1 MSACVV
7 PVGLACFCLLSGAAS
22 AAQEGVGGPPEVPVA
37 RPALR
42 EVVEH
47 EVFSGRTEVTQ
58 AVELRARVSGYLL
71 KASFREGTE
80 VKQGELL
87 FEIDPRPYRVELDRA
102 NAALALAEARL
113 KLAEANHKRLA
124 ALLPRGAVAREEVDK
139 AVADRAEAE
148 AGVELAKAG
157 REVARLNFEFT
168 QVRAPVAGLVGRR
181 LVVPGNLVKADD
193 TLLAALVT
201 LEPMY
206 VYFDIDEQTLLR
218 LRRSLPEG
226 LKVEQK
232 VPVDIGLA
240 DDKGFP
246 LRGAL
251 DFLDIRVDAQTGTLR
266 ARAVL
271 PNKDRLLLPGMFVRA
286 RLAVG
291 PPFKALLVPDQA
303 VLTEEGARF
312 VFVVNDKDVLEKL
325 PVTLGQEDDGWR
337 VVKAGLKAE
346 DRVVVG
352 SFGRLRPGL
361 AVRPRLQKAPEG
373 RPENSPDGPGSPAP
387 PPSGRGSFGPGLL
400 VEAVHPG
407 AGAGVVSDSVRFAV
421 EQEVS
426 SLERLRFMRS
436 RCTHDGKYV
445 LALAFARGADLQR
458 AHVLVQNRVNLAL
471 PLLPDAVKQAGV
483 SVTQGTA
490 GALLVVNLFSP
501 DSKFDRLYLG
511 NYANVQIRDELARV
525 AGVGEVTLIGH
536 ANSALRVWL
545 DPDRLAARNLSAGEV
560 SRLVAKEKGE
570 IDPDKLANLILRAD
584 GEGRPVRLK
593 DVGRVELG
601 PARHHGEALVDG
613 KPSVALVVHATG
625 EVKPPQLRAAL
636 EKRLADV
643 RARLPEGL
651 ALDAAFDFTGRPVP
665 ERQPVAEYVLLD
677 LDLPLSASAEQTERI
692 LSRADE
698 LLRSLPGIEHV
709 LRLGE
714 NPFDLFS
721 GGPCILLRLTPAEQ
735 RKLGRRM
742 VIDSIREGFAAV
754 EGATLRVRDL
764 SDPDRFPR
772 WGYPVDLALSGPE
785 AARVREWA
793 RELGER
799 LRRSKKLTDVW
810 VNRDGDPRPQR
821 TVEIDR
827 EKSAALGVSHADV
840 LDTLQVYA
848 GAQHVGDLIRLS
860 RAWRVEVQAEA
871 GLGGDWAKGLRQLKV
886 RNSSGQ
892 MVPFSAFAKVR
903 ETAGPL
909 ALDFLDLRPMAQIT
923 ANPAPGVSAEQA
935 RKLCETLAEELR
947 NDLGLSGAYRLTWLE
962 R

>member
-1 MSACVV
+1 MSTCVFR
-7 PVGLACFCLLSGAAS
+7 VGLASFCLLSGAAS
-22 AAQEGVGGPPEVPVA
+22 AAQEGAGGPPEVPVA

-42 EVVEH
+42 EVVDH
-47 EVFSGRTEVTQ
+47 EDFSGRTEATQ

-71 KASFREGTE
+71 KAPFREGTE
-80 VKQGELL
+80 VKQGDVL
-87 FEIDPRPYRVELDRA
+87 FEIDPRPYRGELDRA
-102 NAALALAEARL
+102 NATMALAEARL
-113 KLAEANHKRLA
+113 KLAEANHKRMA
-124 ALLPRGAVAREEVDK
+124 ALLPRGAVAREDLDK
-139 AVADRAEAE
+139 AAAERAEAE
-148 AGVELAKAG
+148 AGVELARAG

-168 QVRAPVAGLVGRR
+168 QVRAPIAGLVGRR

-206 VYFDIDEQTLLR
+206 VYFDIDERTLLR
-218 LRRSLPEG
+218 LRRSFPDG
-226 LKVEQK
+226 LKVEK
-232 VPVDIGLA
+232 VPVGIGLG
-240 DDKGFP
+240 DDNGFP

-271 PNKDRLLLPGMFVRA
+271 PNKDKLLLPGMFVRA
-286 RLAVG
+286 RLAVS
-291 PPFKALLVPDQA
+291 PPGKALLVPDQA
-303 VLTEEGARF
+303 VMTEEGARF
-312 VFVVNDKDVLEKL
+312 VFVVNDKDVLEKR

-352 SFGRLRPGL
+352 SLGKLRPGM
-361 AVRPRLQKAPEG
+361 AVRTRLQQVPVR
-373 RPENSPDGPGSPAP
+373 RPENSPNGPASPAP
-387 PPSGRGSFGPGLL
+387 PQSGRGAFGPGLL
-400 VEAVHPG
+400 VETVYPG
-407 AGAGVVSDSVRFAV
+407 AGAAVVSDSVRFTV

-436 RCTHDGKYV
+436 RCTHDGRYV

-483 SVTQGTA
+483 SVKQGTA

-501 DSKFDRLYLG
+501 EDKFDRLYLG
-511 NYANVQIRDELARV
+511 NYANIQIRDELARV

-545 DPDRLAARNLSAGEV
+545 DPDRLTARNLSAGEV
-560 SRLVAKEKGE
+560 SRLLAKEKGE

-584 GEGRPVRLK
+584 GEGRLVRLK

-601 PARHHGEALVDG
+601 PGRHPSEALLDG
-613 KPSVALVVHATG
+613 KPSVALVVHPTG
-625 EVKPPQLRAAL
+625 EVRPQELRAAL

-651 ALDAAFDFTGRPVP
+651 TLDAAFDFTAARQVT
-665 ERQPVAEYVLLD
+665 ERQAVAEYLLLD
-677 LDLPLSASAEQTERI
+677 LDLPVSASAEQAERT
-692 LSRADE
+692 LSRADK
-698 LLRSLPGIEHV
+698 LLRSLPGVEHV
-709 LRLGE
+709 LSLSE

-735 RKLGRRM
+735 RKLDRHM
-742 VIDSIREGFAAV
+742 VIDVIREGLAAAL
-754 EGATLRVRDL
+754 GATLRIRDL
-764 SDPDRFPR
+764 SDKDRLPR
-772 WGYPVDLALSGPE
+772 WRYPIDLALSGPE
-785 AARVREWA
+785 AARVRVWA
-793 RELGER
+793 REFGER
-799 LRRSKKLTDVW
+799 LTRSKKLTDVW

-840 LDTLQVYA
+840 LGTLQVYA
-848 GAQHVGDLIRLS
+848 GAQHVGDFIRFG

-886 RNSSGQ
+886 RNSNGQ
-892 MVPFSAFAKVR
+892 MVPFSAFVKVR
-903 ETAGPL
+903 ETAEPL
-909 ALDFLDLRPMAQIT
+909 ALDFLDLRPMTQIT
-923 ANPAPGVSAEQA
+923 ANPAPGLSADQA
-935 RKLCETLAEELR
+935 RRLCEALADEVR
-947 NDLGLSGAYRLTWLE
+947 GDLGLSGAYRLTWLE
-962 R
+962 Q